1 MFNTKEAN
9 NREKIDRK
17 LNANIRILNFKSSI
31 MMTETILS
39 EIICLKCFHY
49 KKQRFLNEPK
59 YGPTTRRIFI

>member
-1 MFNTKEAN
+1 MFSTKEAN

-39 EIICLKCFHY
+39 EIKCLKCFHY
-49 KKQRFLNEPK
+49 KN
-59 YGPTTRRIFI
+59 